1 MESFHERLVQWGR
14 EHFNITLEAHKVI
27 YPDGTSDYISKVD
40 FNGLQVILL
49 LVNILKKYKSL
60 LL

>member
-1 MESFHERLVQWGR
+1 MEPFHERLVQWGR

-40 FNGLQVILL
+40 FNGVQVIFL
-49 LVNILKKYKSL
+49 LVNIKK
-60 LL
+60 